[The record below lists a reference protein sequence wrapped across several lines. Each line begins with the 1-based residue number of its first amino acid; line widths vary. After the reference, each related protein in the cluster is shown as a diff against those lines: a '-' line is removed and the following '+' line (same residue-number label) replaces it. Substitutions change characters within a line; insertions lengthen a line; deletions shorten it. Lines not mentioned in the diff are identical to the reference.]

1 MTKTLTITPSE
12 SVTVLSSTPEL
23 LELEATYSPAGHPP
37 PRHWHPSQDEHFEV
51 LTGSVRVTAG
61 DTDRVLTAGERI
73 DIPHGTVHQFW
84 NEGTEPATVRWLV
97 RPAGRSEDW
106 FTSIDALQRAGKVG
120 RDGMPGVLAFAVF
133 LTEYRDV
140 FRLATPAAPLVRAA
154 LALLAPLGRLRGYRP
169 TRAGTLDRV
178 RA

>member
-12 SVTVLSSTPEL
+12 SVTVLSSTPDL
-23 LELEATYSPAGHPP
+23 LEMEATYASAGHPP

-51 LTGSVRVTAG
+51 LSGSVRVTAG
-61 DTDRVLTAGERI
+61 EVDRVLTAGERI

-84 NEGTEPATVRWLV
+84 NESTEPATVRWLV
-97 RPAGRSEDW
+97 RPAGRSVDW
-106 FTSIDALQRAGKVG
+106 FTSIDALQRTGRVG
-120 RDGMPGVLAFAVF
+120 RDGMPGILAFAVF

-154 LALLAPLGRLRGYRP
+154 LALLARLGRLCGYRP
-169 TRAGTLDRV
+169 TRATAPQNVTR
-178 RA
+178 